1 MYGTNSRIW
10 SEYQCLGW
18 RPFIGP
24 QLFFPK
30 LRTTQTTRQIVM
42 GALSFRIGYAKAVL
56 VGFTE
61 CNIKCACISSDLFEY
76 AAVKIVTK

>member
-1 MYGTNSRIW
+1 MHGTNSRIW

-18 RPFIGP
+18 RPVIGP

-42 GALSFRIGYAKAVL
+42 GSLSFRNGYAKAVL
-56 VGFTE
+56 MGLT
-61 CNIKCACISSDLFEY
+61 
-76 AAVKIVTK
+76 AASHSQSRQVRTQF